1 MFIDQKKLL
10 FFILFAAFLL
20 AGAYS
25 GGKKEDVLPAAK
37 QLVVEKKYSE
47 AVKLLAEVVKN
58 QPERLDEVESLMAV
72 IRSARNQYNINYSN
86 LIQLL
91 KKENLTDQDIAEAY
105 NLINEM
111 EKIDAAPDQAI
122 VKSFEQARR
131 TIVFRYNDLQF
142 RDIMDRALVLL
153 DEKKYWEALAL
164 YSSAVGLHRDFFVE
178 DYTEEETIA
187 EADAMISSIK
197 NLIKIQIDRKNE
209 FNLAVMKAETESSR
223 TDTGTLRP
231 GEYSDLIS
239 IIERMAFIREEASSA
254 AIALDLKKNELLK
267 EGDYDVPYLST
278 VNRVI
283 TGRKTVEKGEGVLA
297 AIDFIW
303 SNAVDENSLLLSS
316 AADDFYNKGE
326 AEFKSGAYT
335 EAEKSLFLARDR
347 RQNEYTLIGLKG
359 YSITPANGLELSEN
373 DVRKIYNY
381 MPQYLESEKM
391 MKAGG
396 DYATLSQIMQ
406 RISVIEKNYPEEKEF
421 SKLLTF
427 REQIKA
433 DNTIISINRKAW
445 EENEASLLKLESNS
459 FKVAGLLDLSIQ
471 MKELFGNYMQ
481 KFNDLAISVTRTGF
495 DLVYKPLSSDLE
507 TEKDNAGKGFEMVD
521 GSVKTIGIGDTAYT
535 ANIKYPGQAVVI
547 FRDTLGNIAVTEGE
561 FRNLKALITD
571 LGSSTVSHPIIA
583 ESRSNTDNAL
593 SEIDLLKGKIK
604 QYQLSAEELLTQA
617 EIYRNQG
624 NRYLAE
630 SKLNLDR
637 LNFNL
642 AREKLQLAREGYL
655 NSLTYNED
663 PQLRSNSDREIAA
676 ISEQIVRLQT
686 RVVVET
692 VRKNLVLARDYYAR
706 ERFGDAE
713 NLLINSQTMWRTVNT
728 EDNQEIEYWLNLIQT
743 ALSVRS
749 GRFIAETDPL
759 YNEMTQVLNL
769 ARSDYAKAVAAD
781 KAGNKAEMLK
791 SLASAEEKLRY
802 VNIPFPLNQEASVL
816 SLKIL
821 NLKDKENFNI
831 LFKEKYD
838 LAVQRID
845 VNPSE
850 SYIMLKDL
858 QVINPSWPGINQ
870 TIYRTE
876 IKLGIRTPPPDPA
889 KIREAETL
897 YQRAYAIVLSNVRS
911 NYPTALEYLN
921 RAFEMNPDST
931 KITTLKDRVQ
941 SEMGGSTL
949 VVLSSYAQQQ
959 YRLAEQEFI
968 NGNYYASLAIVE
980 KLLQDKKNKNYSP
993 LVELK
998 RRIDSKI

>member
-25 GGKKEDVLPAAK
+25 GGKKEDVMPAAK
-37 QLVVEKKYSE
+37 QLVEEKKYSE

-72 IRSARNQYNINYSN
+72 IRGARNQYNINYSN

-111 EKIDAAPDQAI
+111 EKIDADPDQAI
-122 VKSFEQARR
+122 AKSFESARR

-178 DYTEEETIA
+178 DYAEEEIVT
-187 EADAMISSIK
+187 EADTMIAAVK
-197 NLIKIQIDRKNE
+197 NLIQLQIDRKNE
-209 FNLAVMKAETESSR
+209 FTLAAAKAEAESSI
-223 TDTGTLRP
+223 TSAEFLRS
-231 GEYSDLIS
+231 GEYTDLNN
-239 IIERMAFIREEASSA
+239 IIARMANIREQAASSA
-254 AIALDLKKNELLK
+254 LSIDLKKQELLR

-278 VNRVI
+278 ANRVI
-283 TGRKTVEKGEGVLA
+283 LGRTSIEQDEGVLA
-297 AIDFIW
+297 AIDLIW
-303 SNAVDENSLLLSS
+303 NNTVDENSQLLSS
-316 AADDFYNKGE
+316 AANDFFDKGE
-326 AEFKSGAYT
+326 EMFASGEYA
-335 EAEKSLFLARDR
+335 EAENSFLLSKDR
-347 RQNEYTLIGLKG
+347 SEKELPLIRLKG
-359 YSITPANGLELSEN
+359 YSITPANSLELSES
-373 DVRKIYNY
+373 DIRKIYNY
-381 MPQYLESEKM
+381 MPQYLEAEKM

-406 RISVIEKNYPEEKEF
+406 RIAVIEKNYTDEKEF
-421 SKLLTF
+421 NQLLAY
-427 REQIKA
+427 RQQVSA
-433 DNTIISINRKAW
+433 DNTMVSINQKAW
-445 EENEASLLKLESNS
+445 EENETSLRKLKNNS
-459 FKVAGLLDLSIQ
+459 FEVDNPLDLSIQ
-471 MKELFGNYMQ
+471 MKELFENYGQ
-481 KFNDLAISVTRTGF
+481 RFTELAVIVTRTGF
-495 DLVYKPLSSDLE
+495 DLVYDPLSGELE
-507 TEKDNAGKGFEMVD
+507 DEKENAEKGFKLVEGTVQ
-521 GSVKTIGIGDTAYT
+521 TIGSGADVYT
-535 ANIKYPGQAVVI
+535 ANIKYPQQAVFI
-547 FRDTLGNIAVTEGE
+547 FRDTLERAAATERE
-561 FRNLKALITD
+561 FRTLKSLIAD
-571 LGSSTVSHPIIA
+571 LGSSASSHPLIA
-583 ESRSNTDNAL
+583 ESSGNAEKAL
-593 SEIDLLKGKIK
+593 SEIDSLKNKINR
-604 QYQLSAEELLTQA
+604 YQQSAQELLTQA
-617 EIYRNQG
+617 EIFRNQG

-630 SKLNLDR
+630 AKLNLDR

-642 AREKLQLAREGYL
+642 AREKLQQAREGYL
-655 NSLTYNED
+655 NSLTFNED
-663 PQLRSNSDREIAA
+663 EELRNNSDREIAA
-676 ISEQIVRLQT
+676 ISEEIVRLQT
-686 RVVVET
+686 KAVVET
-692 VRKNLVLARDYYAR
+692 VRKNLVLARDYYTR

-713 NLLINSQTMWRTVNT
+713 NLLINSQTMWRSVNT
-728 EDNQEIEYWLNLIQT
+728 EDNKEIEYWLSLIQT

-769 ARSDYAKAVAAD
+769 ARSDYAKAVEAD
-781 KAGNKAEMLK
+781 KAGNRDEMLRLL
-791 SLASAEEKLRY
+791 SSAEEKLRY
-802 VNIPFPLNQEASVL
+802 INIPFPLNQETSVL

-821 NLKDKENFNI
+821 KLKDKDNFNT
-831 LFKEKYD
+831 LFRERYE
-838 LAVQRID
+838 LARERID
-845 VNPSE
+845 INPSE

-870 TIYRTE
+870 TIYRAE
-876 IKLGIRTPPPDPA
+876 IKLGIRTPPPDQA

-897 YQRAYAIVLSNVRS
+897 YQRAYSIVLSNVRS

-921 RAFEMNPDST
+921 RAFELNPDSA
-931 KITTLKDRVQ
+931 KITSLKDRVQ
-941 SEMGGSTL
+941 SEMGGTTL

-980 KLLQDKKNKNYSP
+980 KLLQDNKNRNYSP
-993 LVELK
+993 LIELK